1 MKTKAI
7 TRKALY
13 DLIWEKSLRKVA
25 QQINVKSHKLKNI
38 CVEEDIPTPPTGYW
52 IKIKHGKTVF
62 IPDLSG
68 DLEREI
74 ILEEIVLKE
83 SKFNSESLSLTKPH
97 QLVKEARE
105 GLKQAKPRFSY
116 SSPQMVTTG
125 RNQIDITVSPYLIK
139 KSLVFMDNLIKYL
152 EARNHT
158 IGYKKHYGSIITVR
172 NIKFE
177 VSLRE
182 KCKRTKE
189 TDSVYESYKMVP
201 TGTLIFKTQGYP
213 YREWASTKNKT
224 LTQKIPDIIGY
235 LEEKADEENQWK
247 IIHKANMKRQEQER
261 LDKERQQN
269 IRIAEI
275 EKFNAFYEDSLRYD
289 KAQQLRKYIT
299 VIEQQSNDSGIDDH
313 FTELVHWA
321 KKKADWVDPLIDL
334 DDPILGNYSDYLP

>member
-1 MKTKAI
+1 MNTEAI

-13 DLIWEKSLRKVA
+13 ALIWEKSLRKVA
-25 QQINVKSHKLKNI
+25 QQINVKSQNLKKI
-38 CVEEDIPTPPTGYW
+38 CVEEDIPTPQAGYW
-52 IKIKHGKTVF
+52 IKIKHGKPEF
-62 IPDLSG
+62 KPELIG

-105 GLKQAKPRFSY
+105 ALKQAKPRFSY

-125 RNQIDITVSPYLIK
+125 RNQIDITVSPNLIK
-139 KSLVFMDNLIKYL
+139 RSLVFMDNLIKYL

-158 IGYKKHYGSIITVR
+158 IGFKRHYGTIITVR

-189 TDSVYESYKMVP
+189 TDLIYESYKMVP

-213 YREWASTKNKT
+213 YREWVSTKNKT
-224 LTQKIPDIIGY
+224 LIQKIPDIIGY
-235 LEEKADEENQWK
+235 LEEKADERNRLK
-247 IIHKANMKRQEQER
+247 IIHKANIKLQEQER
-261 LDKERQQN
+261 LEKERQQN
-269 IRIAEI
+269 LRIAEI

-299 VIEQQSNDSGIDDH
+299 VIEQQNKDSGIDDRYA
-313 FTELVHWA
+313 ELVHWA
-321 KKKADWVDPLIDL
+321 KKKADWVDPLIEHV
-334 DDPILGNYSDYLP
+334 DPILGNYSDYLT

>member
-7 TRKALY
+7 TRKSLY

-25 QQINVKSHKLKNI
+25 QQINVKSYKLKKI
-38 CVEEDIPTPPTGYW
+38 CVEEDIPTPQAGYW

-62 IPDLSG
+62 KPDLLG
-68 DLEREI
+68 DLEKEV
-74 ILEEIVLKE
+74 ILEEILIKE
-83 SKFNSESLSLTKPH
+83 AKIIAETLSLTKPH

-105 GLKQAKPRFSY
+105 GLKQAKPMFLY

-125 RNQIDITVSPYLIK
+125 RNQIDITVSPNVIK

-158 IGYKKHYGSIITVR
+158 IGYKKHYGTIITIR

-182 KCKRTKE
+182 KSKRSKE

-201 TGTLIFKTQGYP
+201 TGTLIFKTRGYP
-213 YREWASTKNKT
+213 YREWVSTKNKT
-224 LTQKIPDIIGY
+224 LIQKIPDIIGY
-235 LEEKADEENQWK
+235 LEEKADERNQLK
-247 IIHKANMKRQEQER
+247 IIHKENMKRQEQER
-261 LDKERQQN
+261 LEKERQQN
-269 IRIAEI
+269 LRIAEI
-275 EKFNAFYEDSLRYD
+275 EKFNNFYENSLRYD

-299 VIEQQSNDSGIDDH
+299 VIEQHNKDSGMKDH
-313 FTELVHWA
+313 LADLVRWA
-321 KKKADWVDPLIDL
+321 KKKADWVDPLIEH
-334 DDPILGNYSDYLP
+334 DDHILGNYSDYLP

>member
-13 DLIWEKSLRKVA
+13 DLIWERSLRKVA
-25 QQINVKSHKLKNI
+25 QLINVKSHKLKKI
-38 CVEEDIPTPPTGYW
+38 CAEEDIPTPQSGYW
-52 IKIKHGKTVF
+52 IKIKHGKPVF
-62 IPDLSG
+62 KPDLIG
-68 DLEREI
+68 DLEREV
-74 ILEEIVLKE
+74 ILEEIVIKE
-83 SKFNSESLSLTKPH
+83 SKFNSEFLSLTKPH

-105 GLKQAKPRFSY
+105 ALKQSKPRFSY

-125 RNQIDITVSPYLIK
+125 RNQIDITVSPNLIK
-139 KSLVFMDNLIKYL
+139 KALVFMDNLIKYL

-158 IGYKKHYGSIITVR
+158 IGYKKHYGTIITVR

-177 VSLRE
+177 VSLKE

-189 TDSVYESYKMVP
+189 TDLVYESYKMVP

-213 YREWASTKNKT
+213 YREWVSTKNKT
-224 LTQKIPDIIGY
+224 LIQKIPDIIGY
-235 LEEKADEENQWK
+235 LEEKAHERNQLK

-261 LDKERQQN
+261 LEKERQQN

-289 KAQQLRKYIT
+289 KAQHLRKYIT
-299 VIEQQSNDSGIDDH
+299 VIEQQNKDSGTEVH
-313 FTELVHWA
+313 LSELVYWA
-321 KKKADWVDPLIDL
+321 KKKADWVDPLIEHK
-334 DDPILGNYSDYLP
+334 DPILGNYSDYLS

>member
-1 MKTKAI
+1 MKAKAI

-25 QQINVKSHKLKNI
+25 QQINVKSHKLKKI
-38 CVEEDIPTPPTGYW
+38 CAEEDIPTPQAGYW
-52 IKIKHGKTVF
+52 IKIRHGKPVF
-62 IPDLSG
+62 KPDLIG
-68 DLEREI
+68 DLEREV
-74 ILEEIVLKE
+74 ILEEIVIKV
-83 SKFNSESLSLTKPH
+83 SKFNSESLSLMKPH

-105 GLKQAKPRFSY
+105 ALMQAKPRFSY
-116 SSPQMVTTG
+116 SSPKMVTTG
-125 RNQIDITVSPYLIK
+125 RNQIDITISPNLIK

-152 EARNHT
+152 EARSHT
-158 IGYKKHYGSIITVR
+158 IGYKEHYGTIITVR

-182 KCKRTKE
+182 KTKRSKE

-201 TGTLIFKTQGYP
+201 TGTLIFKTRGYP
-213 YREWASTKNKT
+213 YREWVSTKNKS
-224 LTQKIPDIIGY
+224 LTQKIPEIIGY
-235 LEEKADEENQWK
+235 LEKKADERNQLK

-261 LDKERQQN
+261 LEKERQEN
-269 IRIAEI
+269 LRIAEI

-299 VIEQQSNDSGIDDH
+299 VIEQQRNDFGIDDH

-321 KKKADWVDPLIDL
+321 KKKADWVDPLIEH